1 MKAGLTINVRICEL
15 IGGKPDPIPN
25 NLYRSDD
32 GSNVPISK
40 HFFAL
45 SLIDPSR
52 KQEFIPLVSASGK
65 QFLCDRN
72 GNVTPFNEQQS

>member
-1 MKAGLTINVRICEL
+1 MKAGLSINVRICEL
-15 IGGKPDPIPN
+15 VGGKPDPIPA
-25 NLYRSDD
+25 NLYRADD

-45 SLIDPSR
+45 SLISPDR
-52 KQEFIPLVSASGK
+52 EQEYIPLVSASGK

-72 GNVTPFNEQQS
+72 GNVTPFEEPQQ